1 MDMDATFYAT
11 DPLLH
16 TSALEPLALPPA
28 QPQLDDDPLTSIR
41 MALQGERTSG
51 PPTLERIAHKLGMTE
66 RTFQR
71 RLNQCG
77 VTFRQLLA
85 EQQRERATR
94 LLAQRKL
101 AISEVAF
108 ALGYSEQAAF
118 ARAFRRWT
126 GQSPRSYRRNS
137 LT

>member
-1 MDMDATFYAT
+1 MDATPLVT

-16 TSALEPLALPPA
+16 PTLETTASALVPE
-28 QPQLDDDPLTSIR
+28 QLDTGPLSGIR
-41 MALQGERTSG
+41 AALNAERGMAAKPR
-51 PPTLERIAHKLGMTE
+51 LERIAHRLGMTE

-71 RLNQCG
+71 RLNQSG

-85 EQQRERATR
+85 EQLREQATR
-94 LLAQRKL
+94 LLAQRTL
-101 AISEVAF
+101 PISQVAF

-126 GQSPRSYRRNS
+126 GQSPRSYRRKS
-137 LT
+137 LA